1 MKKLLTLVFGL
12 CLFIA
17 CENGP
22 KVKTPPAIQSVASTV
37 KIEQPKKAELTIEG
51 MTCAIGCAAT
61 IEKKLNQTDGI
72 AEAKVDF
79 DEKKAY
85 VTFDETVLNPLKIKA
100 VIEGVGKAYKV
111 TYLLEKN

>member
-1 MKKLLTLVFGL
+1 MKKLLSFVFGL
-12 CLFIA
+12 FLFFG
-17 CENGP
+17 CENGL
-22 KVKTPPAIQSVASTV
+22 KVKTPPAVKSVTSTA

-61 IEKKLNQTDGI
+61 IEKKLNQTEGI
-72 AEAKVDF
+72 AEAKVSF

-100 VIEGVGKAYKV
+100 VIEGVGEAYKV